1 MIWVIKGWRNLPAHC
16 LFPEKS
22 TPPRSVRLFCC
33 RISLL
38 IIPDNYKYVRRVTA
52 WRLLT
57 PAPWRAGRLKWH
69 GDTSHPLP
77 LSISSRCSRLMEL
90 LIGENWGFLDGPVAW
105 WMGRMGG
112 RPLPYLPL
120 QKAELLCRVFST
132 PPQCTQP
139 QSFLFGFLH
148 I

>member
-1 MIWVIKGWRNLPAHC
+1 
-16 LFPEKS
+16 
-22 TPPRSVRLFCC
+22 
-33 RISLL
+33 
-38 IIPDNYKYVRRVTA
+38 
-52 WRLLT
+52 
-57 PAPWRAGRLKWH
+57 
-69 GDTSHPLP
+69 
-77 LSISSRCSRLMEL
+77 MEL

-112 RPLPYLPL
+112 RPRPYLLL

-132 PPQCTQP
+132 PPQRTQP